1 MFIIFKL
8 NSLMEEAV
16 MIKKLLEKNIIGIL
30 RISLTAVTGLLAYQ
44 VLSYLFI
51 RAALNSLSAMPH

>member
-1 MFIIFKL
+1 MFVNFKL

-16 MIKKLLEKNIIGIL
+16 MIKKLLEKDIVGIL

-44 VLSYLFI
+44 LLSYLFI
-51 RAALNSLSAMPH
+51 RAVLNSLSAMPY